1 MICSFLTLMKYRN
14 AASTSIGTSI
24 SSGQTIFFNSEGTWL
39 PYSPIPLLMVWN
51 PRIMEDPRGNDYA
64 VRNEKNKK
72 ALDTMYSTNMT
83 AVGVNNKHLQL
94 RKNAVTKLTEEIGK
108 EEITKLM
115 KFSQDQS
122 NYSGIE
128 DGKIW
133 AERLGIIFSGA
144 YNNGIPCFKDERCP
158 CTVVEKNFQF
168 VALRKENW
176 QCFLE
181 EEEENDVDE
190 ALDDFFLA
198 IRNVGKWLSGIL
210 DVLSCIMTTEG
221 KHSRQ
226 FSFRNATN

>member
-39 PYSPIPLLMVWN
+39 PYSPIPSLMVWN

-94 RKNAVTKLTEEIGK
+94 RKNAITKLTEEIGK

-115 KFSQDQS
+115 KFSKDQS
-122 NYSGIE
+122 NYSGIK
-128 DGKIW
+128 DGKFW

-176 QCFLE
+176 RECFPSVVMMQDNTSNIPDSHLPT
-181 EEEENDVDE
+181 
-190 ALDDFFLA
+190 FLIA
-198 IRNVGKWLSGIL
+198 KKKSSSASSTSFSSSSSR
-210 DVLSCIMTTEG
+210 
-221 KHSRQ
+221 KHCQ